1 MPLKNEQEWRHN
13 GCGHNKLFF
22 KMCTK
27 GHTIGLQ
34 SFIKFPYLVLESPPP
49 QGFERQKSPGVI
61 GLKVKVL
68 LFRLH
73 SIAIYFADIQFSNKE
88 PVRTQVLTFS
98 RFNSQTPTSSSSW
111 GCNLDKDY
119 SRYTKWGPDLIF
131 QVLPCIATF
140 KLG

>member
-1 MPLKNEQEWRHN
+1 MSRSDVIMGVVITNFFLKCVQRVILSV
-13 GCGHNKLFF
+13 CKVSL
-22 KMCTK
+22 
-27 GHTIGLQ
+27 
-34 SFIKFPYLVLESPPP
+34 SFHIWFLSLPQ

-68 LFRLH
+68 LFWLH